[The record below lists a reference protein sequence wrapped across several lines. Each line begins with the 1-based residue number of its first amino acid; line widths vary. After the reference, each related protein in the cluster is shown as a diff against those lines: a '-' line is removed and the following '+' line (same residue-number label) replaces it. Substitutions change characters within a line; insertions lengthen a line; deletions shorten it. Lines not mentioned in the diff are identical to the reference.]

1 MTCPDQ
7 STIVSNVRTRILVLN
22 RVSDTSI
29 SSPRRG
35 LGMIELLMAAI
46 LLSTIFAIAVPV
58 LRVALVTNRQNDRQ
72 NEALMTASNV
82 LERLTLKPWDEI
94 TPDTAADIEL
104 PEAISRQLP
113 DAELQ
118 VQVEPDG
125 DAKRISVLLSW
136 QGTGGKPMAPV
147 RLTTWVYPTGEKP

>member
-1 MTCPDQ
+1 MICPDQ
-7 STIVSNVRTRILVLN
+7 SNMVSHARTRILVLN
-22 RVSDTSI
+22 RVSDPSI
-29 SSPRRG
+29 PVPRRG

-94 TPDTAADIEL
+94 TSETAADIEL
-104 PEAISRQLP
+104 PEAIARQLP
-113 DAELQ
+113 EAELQ

-125 DAKRISVLLSW
+125 DAKRISVRLSW
-136 QGTGGKPMAPV
+136 QGTGGKRMSPV
-147 RLTTWVYPTGEKP
+147 RLSTWVYPTGEKP